1 MIARG
6 AFGAVAGLFLV
17 AAAGAASCSSSS
29 AVGVAAGCSINSDC
43 DSPLVCVFA
52 RCHKQCDA
60 SRDCP
65 SGERCVASTAGG
77 VCQLSQESSCG
88 NGNLCQSGE
97 VCGTDQQ
104 CRVQCSASGGCV
116 GGDYCVTSSGMG
128 ACYSASTS
136 ADEPTL
142 MAAGILSA
150 DGAVIGD
157 ASSVAFTPDGSGG
170 ASGPDGTAASDGAS
184 VVGDGGDATVATNS
198 CPSAQTQ
205 FGNTAQGDSNPNF
218 TSGVGVRTANSLLI
232 FSGYAAAAGGDA
244 GDAGPSNLVYVQA
257 FDPATAASMG
267 PAQPL
272 FSASGDAPNIWV
284 ETASVAP
291 TGQIVIIYSFYAT
304 AGATN
309 AVCYYGFY
317 NYGVSTNGVGDC
329 QSGLYAAFLAP
340 SADAGTGLQVQQT
353 VQLASS
359 LTYGQA
365 HALWSP
371 TRQAFVISWEYYTS
385 PGWFLGVKN
394 FLPNGQAAGGDSDV
408 VPTNIPSSS
417 PYQDAVEQGS
427 VAPLSGLLGVAFQD
441 SSNHYPWLTLLDSM
455 GNQLGD
461 SVQISSVAGS
471 WVTLGATAQGM
482 VYLYDDVT
490 NVSGVLVPTSADA
503 GATAGIIDGGDSYA
517 SFTFPG
523 AIHAIEGR
531 ALNDYAGVGGVGVAL
546 LYANGLSFAYVN
558 SDGITHV
565 APSSVIAHTY
575 GAGDQMNIT
584 TFGGSFDLS
593 LYSATAQSTQMAASG
608 CQ

>member
-1 MIARG
+1 
-6 AFGAVAGLFLV
+6 
-17 AAAGAASCSSSS
+17 
-29 AVGVAAGCSINSDC
+29 
-43 DSPLVCVFA
+43 
-52 RCHKQCDA
+52 
-60 SRDCP
+60 
-65 SGERCVASTAGG
+65 
-77 VCQLSQESSCG
+77 
-88 NGNLCQSGE
+88 
-97 VCGTDQQ
+97 
-104 CRVQCSASGGCV
+104 
-116 GGDYCVTSSGMG
+116 MG

-170 ASGPDGTAASDGAS
+170 ASGSDGAAASDGTTASDGAS
-184 VVGDGGDATVATNS
+184 AVGDGGDATVATNS

-232 FSGYAAAAGGDA
+232 FSGYTAAADADAA

-257 FDPATAASMG
+257 FDPTTAESMG
-267 PAQPL
+267 HAQPL

-291 TGQIVIIYSFYAT
+291 TGQIVVVYSFYET
-304 AGATN
+304 AGATGG
-309 AVCYYGFY
+309 VCYYGFY
-317 NYGVSTNGVGDC
+317 NYGVSTNGIGNC
-329 QSGLYAAFLAP
+329 QSGLYATFLAP
-340 SADAGTGLQVQQT
+340 AADAGTGLQVQQT

-371 TRQAFVISWEYYTS
+371 TRQAFVISWEYYTA

-394 FLPNGQAAGGDSDV
+394 LLPNGQAAGGDSDV
-408 VPTNIPSSS
+408 VPTNTLSSS
-417 PYQDAVEQGS
+417 PYQEAVEQGS
-427 VAPLSGLLGVAFQD
+427 VASLSGLLGVAFQD
-441 SSNHYPWLTLLDSM
+441 SNDHYPWLTLLDST
-455 GNQLGD
+455 GNQLGN
-461 SVQISSVAGS
+461 SVQIASVAGS

-503 GATAGIIDGGDSYA
+503 GATAGIVDGGDTYA

-531 ALNDYAGVGGVGVAL
+531 ALSDYAGVGGVGVAL

-558 SDGITHV
+558 SDGITHL

-584 TFGGSFDLS
+584 TFGGSFGLS